1 MDEITKYG
9 FKFGPLEVIRAC
21 HDSKFYTLII
31 KTDHK
36 EIQVSASAKGRK
48 LYVAPSVS
56 AKSGKP

>member
-21 HDSKFYTLII
+21 HDDKFYTLII

-48 LYVAPSVS
+48 LYVAPSAS
-56 AKSGKP
+56 NRGEKR